1 VAGRNNRLRI
11 GTKFAA
17 IETVGGTLPRVDP
30 VDWLVAK
37 WAAHWGNAPLSAIN
51 ADGSLKFPQ
60 PALQEERAALLS
72 AARRIAPLDW
82 NSHCGLEVEESVEP
96 LRLQSGGTKDMLA
109 KRLTLESTR
118 NRAIRVHLGERLR
131 RAPIV
136 WNVRPLRSGLP
147 SLSGAW
153 LNGWKRKTAKLNK
166 ERLLAAPSTSTPA
179 CGAFRLWQGA

>member
-1 VAGRNNRLRI
+1 MLRYRL
-11 GTKFAA
+11 F
-17 IETVGGTLPRVDP
+17 
-30 VDWLVAK
+30 
-37 WAAHWGNAPLSAIN
+37 N

-72 AARRIAPLDW
+72 AARRIAPLDR

-131 RAPIV
+131 AYYDCVERTP
-136 WNVRPLRSGLP
+136 PP
-147 SLSGAW
+147 
-153 LNGWKRKTAKLNK
+153 
-166 ERLLAAPSTSTPA
+166 ERLAELIDRLAQWLEAQNSKA
-179 CGAFRLWQGA
+179 E